1 MGLRLEV
8 RDYFWILF
16 IIIFYNNTIPVCV
29 VLGIGL
35 VLRYPALG
43 RGRTLRVG
51 TTSSSQLRR
60 HSGWSLALGRRY
72 RSALELETGRTKKCI
87 QMQNDSW

>member
-1 MGLRLEV
+1 MEEWNNHNNGPQVRSARLFL
-8 RDYFWILF
+8 DP
-16 IIIFYNNTIPVCV
+16 FYYNI
-29 VLGIGL
+29 
-35 VLRYPALG
+35 ALG